1 MLCITSLYDGTP
13 NVMGEAMSFGIPVL
27 APKNVGSTNFYLKNG
42 KFGYLYKNENSNS
55 FKKKILEILSDYKR
69 AKKKAIKGYYS
80 MSRFNKEKTLFKLL
94 SVIKKL

>member
-69 AKKKAIKGYYS
+69 AKKKL
-80 MSRFNKEKTLFKLL
+80 SRVITVCLDL
-94 SVIKKL
+94 IKKRLYLNY